1 MKKFFYFIVPIII
14 PIVFSIVW
22 DIFRLNHTELTV
34 EECKNVQI
42 DSLYDK
48 NFTIYYM
55 DSIEIDNRYS
65 VIEYRITNTGNK
77 TIFGY
82 GEWSD
87 ILAESNKLPIIDS
100 RKSDLRFIK
109 LIKNDIAILDQD
121 GRLIFKQWKPKEYI
135 DIICISRSDNVIN
148 INDRDIKDVRV
159 VYKNINNKT
168 TRFEQLSMSTKWFQ
182 VVCYCIGISP
192 FIVYIVIDIKQIIDE
207 KTNKGLLIYLII
219 CLICILYTFSLPLR
233 WLLPC

>member
-1 MKKFFYFIVPIII
+1 
-14 PIVFSIVW
+14 
-22 DIFRLNHTELTV
+22 
-34 EECKNVQI
+34 
-42 DSLYDK
+42 
-48 NFTIYYM
+48 M